1 MISLTWV
8 RGLGTS
14 IIQLSNFNYLLV
26 STLDS
31 DSGSTYSDEKFGLL
45 VQRIQQGCKL
55 LAVYIPRAKNLGRH
69 CAFSMEKKKK
79 SQNIGLFFG
88 LERGS
93 WNED

>member
-1 MISLTWV
+1 MTLV
-8 RGLGTS
+8 RGSGIS

-31 DSGSTYSDEKFGLL
+31 DSGSTYSDKKFGLL

-69 CAFSMEKKKK
+69 CTLSIEKKKK
-79 SQNIGLFFG
+79 FRNIGLFFG
-88 LERGS
+88 LERRS
-93 WNED
+93 WDADC